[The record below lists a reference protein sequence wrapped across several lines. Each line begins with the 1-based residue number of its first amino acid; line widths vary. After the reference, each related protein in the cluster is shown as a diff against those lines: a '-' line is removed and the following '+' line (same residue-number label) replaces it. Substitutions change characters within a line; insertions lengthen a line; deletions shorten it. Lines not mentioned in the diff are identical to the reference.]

1 MTSVQYLQH
10 PPLLSEQEGGPF
22 PARCAHTQA
31 FIKMLSLVIPQNL
44 SWGLKENRNCHRLTA
59 ALNIYM
65 LTTWQKREGF
75 DSEMMKY
82 CSLLA
87 ALRKQTTSPFSE
99 RSRKAFQYAVPG
111 LRSWFSAAQKTNAD
125 TFSAFLHGSITLQST
140 QKATLMQTLVL
151 HMLAYS
157 ALPR

>member
-65 LTTWQKREGF
+65 LTMWQKREGF

-111 LRSWFSAAQKTNAD
+111 LRSWFS
-125 TFSAFLHGSITLQST
+125 GRT
-140 QKATLMQTLVL
+140 QHRKQTQTPFQLSCMAPL
-151 HMLAYS
+151 PYR
-157 ALPR
+157 ALRKLR